1 MYLIT
6 LAYMLVLLTPSYY
19 YNIHD
24 EIEHIKKSYNTY
36 TIDYNSCNIEL
47 CNKLLELLKL
57 KYKGN
62 LNNNII
68 SINNI
73 IYDTLKLDSNYIY
86 KILSDEFKKFICSDN
101 YNKNNANVVI
111 VSGINDVFMFQEIYK
126 NIYKKLSSLLYQYN
140 FPNKS
145 NFIVSKILFKN
156 FNSIV
161 PLNVSFKDS
170 DFDNIY
176 RYNNGKQDFKLE
188 DINKHIDILL
198 SSLYDIKA
206 NTLTTNDEIINDVQQ
221 IEEINDKDIV
231 DEVKCED
238 INVDNACRP
247 YNEPTYNTSAYVDQ
261 ETIEKLIQTQF
272 DNLMNKFNDFNNI
285 NKSIKASPTVSSYAL
300 GKIGEKEVID
310 MINKIRPE
318 FETVQT
324 GVTGHMAD
332 IHAIDHNNNI
342 KYIFEIKLKQNL
354 TQNDI
359 TKFNKDVDKA
369 IKDNPGFN
377 IIGIFISLNSDKI
390 ITIGEFSIDKNK
402 IYLSNKYFSEQILDL
417 IFTMT
422 NVYNNIDKNINQD
435 NKKVDYVIPNSVYR
449 LIANLRKEYNEIEQE
464 REIYNKMKENNS
476 ENIKQIEILINKLFI
491 KQQFIKFIDDEF
503 KDIHKSINDNNK
515 TNEEIAIVKY
525 IQQTK
530 QKNISKTYLLN
541 NFPALKTELA
551 AMSLSQ
557 IINKYKNYKVID
569 NDNCYSSE
577 VNELLDSIHDTSNPY
592 DDIINDAPIM
602 TKPINTHQDMNS
614 TNTTNTQQL
623 MTKPINT
630 SNTQQ
635 LMTKPIN
642 TSNTRSNTSNDTP
655 IMNSINQNIHKPIYD
670 YGMLSEVSDAV
681 MQTETK
687 RATTKESKV
696 QDIFRMY
703 NVIYGLNPLIVV
715 RGYKVKNDFKNGNY
729 KYCVNIGDWLNS
741 YNSYLN
747 NSKCKAKIIKKTF
760 IAYLDTNGYIVQWDN
775 HYNTKGERCNRIY
788 MLTDKI
794 TNNKWFKEMMNKKKQ
809 TT

>member
-1 MYLIT
+1 
-6 LAYMLVLLTPSYY
+6 MLVLLTPSYY

-36 TIDYNSCNIEL
+36 TIDYNGCNIEL

-101 YNKNNANVVI
+101 YNKNKANVI
-111 VSGINDVFMFQEIYK
+111 IISGINDVFMFQEIYK

-140 FPNKS
+140 FPCKS

-176 RYNNGKQDFKLE
+176 RYNNGKQDYKLE

-198 SSLYDIKA
+198 SSLCDIKA
-206 NTLTTNDEIINDVQQ
+206 NISTTNDEIINDVQQ
-221 IEEINDKDIV
+221 TEEINDKDIV

-247 YNEPTYNTSAYVDQ
+247 YDEQTYNTSTYVDQ

-272 DNLMNKFNDFNNI
+272 DNLMNKFNDCNNI

-342 KYIFEIKLKQNL
+342 KYILEIKLKQNL

-577 VNELLDSIHDTSNPY
+577 VNELLDSIHDASNTY
-592 DDIINDAPIM
+592 DDIINDSHLMISTTAQQQ
-602 TKPINTHQDMNS
+602 PINT
-614 TNTTNTQQL
+614 
-623 MTKPINT
+623 T

-635 LMTKPIN
+635 LMTNPVN
-642 TSNTRSNTSNDTP
+642 TSNVQKQIMNKSVNTTNACNNIINDTCM
-655 IMNSINQNIHKPIYD
+655 MNSANQSMSKPIYD
-670 YGMLSEVSDAV
+670 YGMLNEVNDAV
-681 MQTETK
+681 MMTETK
-687 RATTKESKV
+687 KANVIKETRV
-696 QDIFRMY
+696 QDTFKMY
-703 NVIYGLNPLIVV
+703 NVIYGLNPSIVV
-715 RGYKVKNDFKNGNY
+715 KGYKVKSDFKNGNY
-729 KYCVNIGDWLNS
+729 KYCVDMGDWLNS
-741 YNSYLN
+741 YNNYLY
-747 NSKCKAKIIKKTF
+747 NSKCKVKIIKKTF
-760 IAYLDTNGYIVQWDN
+760 LAYLNTNQYIEQWDN

-794 TNNKWFKEMMNKKKQ
+794 TNNKWFKDMINKKK
-809 TT
+809 